1 MTSKQ
6 RVRASTTVS
15 SDECIYTWTIKKYRS
30 MKLEVG
36 KSIESP
42 KFGVGSDNAQYF
54 QLKLFPA
61 GNAAE
66 YAGYMSLYL
75 NPINDSED
83 SPNKLV
89 CRWTVSV
96 INRKTVVF
104 KVTCHQDFAPEFH
117 GFGWPQ
123 FYKVKN
129 VDQLISSENTVTIQ
143 CELEIFSGCESSL
156 DSELIYSKNEA
167 IDRMKFDFSFLSEEL
182 SDVKL
187 KSDEYE
193 IPAHKILLATA
204 SPVFKAIF
212 TIKKAKK
219 NCDSIVIT
227 DTPYNILVDVLKYIY
242 TGDIVSTKTDVI
254 LQILP
259 VADKYKID
267 GLKIK
272 CEKILCA
279 DLSTENVIKT
289 LIAAHKHQLK
299 RLESKVIKFITNHIE
314 LISNSEK
321 ITEIDDPD
329 ILVNLIQSLIKSQQD

>member
-6 RVRASTTVS
+6 RITASTTVS

-42 KFGVGSDNAQYF
+42 KFGVGSDNVQYF
-54 QLKLFPA
+54 QLELFPE
-61 GNAAE
+61 GNATE

-75 NPINDSED
+75 NPINISED
-83 SPNKLV
+83 EPDKLV
-89 CRWTVSV
+89 CRWTISV
-96 INRKTVVF
+96 INDKKVVF
-104 KVTCHQDFAPEFH
+104 RDTCHYDFTPDFQ
-117 GFGWPQ
+117 GYGWPE
-123 FYKVKN
+123 FYKVEN

-143 CELEIFSGCESSL
+143 CELEMFTGCESSL
-156 DSELIYSKNEA
+156 NSELIYSKNETV
-167 IDRMKFDFSFLSEEL
+167 DRMKFDFSFLSEEL

-193 IPAHKILLATA
+193 IPAHKIILATA
-204 SPVFKAIF
+204 SPVFRAIF
-212 TIKKAKK
+212 TNKKAKK
-219 NCDSIVIT
+219 NFDSIVIT
-227 DTPYNILVDVLKYIY
+227 DIPYNILVDVLKYIY

-267 GLKIK
+267 GLKTK
-272 CEKILCA
+272 CEKILSA

-289 LIAAHKHQLK
+289 LIAAHKHHLK
-299 RLESKVIKFITNHIE
+299 RLETKVIKFITNHTE